1 VFVTNPAS
9 GPGFCFVH
17 SGVAVQKE
25 SAPDG
30 APAFRTEIR
39 DNVLIYDS
47 ERSEWANGPSD
58 CPNFRSAQGDT
69 TRTRLSVY
77 LAADFPV
84 YQDWSLIAQWKA
96 PHKGTPPS
104 QIALQGEEFAI
115 RGIGSESP
123 RKYLSVGPVVR
134 GRWVTFDVRHHWS
147 PDPAVGW
154 VEVYRDGQLVLPRT
168 HMRTLEPDHA
178 DVPVF
183 LSVGQYRSMSNSGT
197 SVLWVGQVDQAR
209 AR

>member
-1 VFVTNPAS
+1 MFVNDPAS
-9 GPGFCFVH
+9 SQGFCFSH
-17 SGVAVQKE
+17 SGVPVGAE
-25 SAPDG
+25 TAPDG
-30 APAFRTEIR
+30 TAAFRTEIQ

-69 TRTRLSVY
+69 TRSRVTVY
-77 LAADFPV
+77 LAPSFPS

-96 PHKGTPPS
+96 PHRGTPPS
-104 QIALQGEEFAI
+104 QIALQNDQFAI

-123 RKYLSVGPVVR
+123 RKYLPIGPIVR
-134 GRWVTFDVRHHWS
+134 GRWITFDVRHHWS

-168 HMRTLEPDHA
+168 YMRTLEPSDA

-183 LSVGQYRSMSNSGT
+183 LSVGQYRSKTNSGT
-197 SVLWVGQVDQAR
+197 SVLWVGRVDQAR
-209 AR
+209 GQ